1 MPFLFLV
8 VMHGLYAQD
17 VEHNYLVGPQFTDCD
32 SLKFEGLSTEKA
44 IELVRSVKFRY
55 QQNFKLTRRTG
66 FKGAEFYSCDL
77 LSGILVIQ
85 FDNEQFL
92 FTEVSKADWES
103 LTYYP
108 DPEGFYLDKKD
119 NWTLF
124 P

>member
-1 MPFLFLV
+1 
-8 VMHGLYAQD
+8 MHGLYAQD

-103 LTYYP
+103 LTSSP